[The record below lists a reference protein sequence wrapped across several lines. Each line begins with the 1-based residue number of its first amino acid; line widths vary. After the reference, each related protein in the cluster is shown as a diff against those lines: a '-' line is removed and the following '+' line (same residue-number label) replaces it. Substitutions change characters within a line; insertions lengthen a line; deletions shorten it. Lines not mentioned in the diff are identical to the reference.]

1 MVRGIAFFIALLV
14 VGFFAYVHYY
24 NEQPNDLGV
33 TDGLLKACPTS
44 PNCVSSQ
51 ADRSDEVHYVESII
65 YRENRKDVQLSLE
78 SFLLNQGNARV
89 VSSTLGYV
97 HLEIK
102 SKYIGYID
110 DVEFYLPEADSVI
123 HVRSA
128 SRVGYSDVGV
138 NRERVEQV
146 RAFLAQ

>member
-14 VGFFAYVHYY
+14 VGFFVYVHYY

-51 ADRSDEVHYVESII
+51 AERSDDVHYVESII
-65 YRENRKDVQLSLE
+65 YRDNRKDVQLSLE
-78 SFLLNQGNARV
+78 SFLLNQGNARI

-146 RAFLAQ
+146 RAFLTQ

>member
-14 VGFFAYVHYY
+14 VGFFVYVHYY

-51 ADRSDEVHYVESII
+51 AERSDDEHYVESII
-65 YRENRKDVQLSLE
+65 YRDNRKDVQLSLE
-78 SFLLNQGNARV
+78 SFLLNQGNARI

-102 SKYIGYID
+102 SKFIGYID

-138 NRERVEQV
+138 NRERIEQV